1 VVDVLARYILP
12 AFPDLRIPVREGD
25 VVLEHVRV
33 VAGEGRHLGNAVP
46 FGIEERRCHGKFAV
60 LVHVRRVVEPLAA
73 HAGVIRIKA
82 RRLVFPGGA
91 ELDGMPPAAEG
102 AFAHL
107 DAVTVAVLR
116 VAKSVVAVAV
126 PHRVAVFQHRGK
138 FLVDKVES
146 VVAVPP
152 GATADELG
160 RIALAGFLVMRAK
173 AVGVFSVALPS

>member
-1 VVDVLARYILP
+1 M
-12 AFPDLRIPVREGD
+12 
-25 VVLEHVRV
+25 RV

-60 LVHVRRVVEPLAA
+60 LVHVRRIVEPLAA

-102 AFAHL
+102 AFTHL
-107 DAVTVAVLR
+107 DAVPVAVLR
-116 VAKSVVAVAV
+116 VSKPVVAVAV
-126 PHRVAVFQHRGK
+126 PHRVAVLQHHGE
-138 FLVDKVES
+138 FLVDEVET

-152 GATADELG
+152 GAAPDELG
-160 RIALAGFLVMRAK
+160 GIAFAGSLVMRTK